1 MALLFTLHTQTHR
14 SYIYSFQS
22 FCIILFRYFLYR
34 IHFFVRNSMVWKTRC
49 WCTDVY
55 AFTEMNS
62 SETHKTLIMHANK
75 IVCGCMCKR
84 FSWREQTT
92 QFWISIL
99 RTKKKR
105 IQMFYVLLEKF
116 SQVTSW
122 KCLLGFHQL
131 WLQRRNWKLAK
142 LFKWQFS
149 WRHSVDSNFKVR
161 AFITMCRCVWVQ
173 YII

>member
-99 RTKKKR
+99 RTKKNGYRCFMCCWKSNF
-105 IQMFYVLLEKF
+105 MKMSFGFSSTLVATEKLKI
-116 SQVTSW
+116 SQIVQVTIFMKTFSR
-122 KCLLGFHQL
+122 F
-131 WLQRRNWKLAK
+131 
-142 LFKWQFS
+142 QF
-149 WRHSVDSNFKVR
+149 
-161 AFITMCRCVWVQ
+161 
-173 YII
+173 